1 MIAVQYCTY
10 AFYTA
15 TYGGTVIASETEFN
29 HYELLARAIIDR
41 LTYGRLKHI
50 TDTADIP
57 EDVMLAICIAG
68 DYACNADAN
77 GGHTVASETV
87 SKRSVSYGD
96 TDSSVENGMA
106 RCAMSFLMASSS
118 CSWMLYKGVYPFER
132 HRHHHP
138 L

>member
-1 MIAVQYCTY
+1 MISVQYCTY
-10 AFYTA
+10 AFYTD
-15 TYGGTVIASETEFN
+15 TYGGTAITSEKAFTR
-29 HYELLARAIIDR
+29 YELLARAVIDR

-50 TDTADIP
+50 TNAADIP
-57 EDVMLAICIAG
+57 EEVMFAVCVAG
-68 DYACNADAN
+68 DYACNADAY

-87 SKRSVSYGD
+87 SKHSVSYGD
-96 TDSSVENGMA
+96 TDSSVEAGMA
-106 RCAMSFLMASSS
+106 RCAMQFLATSS